1 MSCKAVKEH
10 DGFQFSLSSCL
21 KTGLLE
27 HLNFDYYDYFTSL
40 EIDFYYFVS

>member
-1 MSCKAVKEH
+1 MKEH

-27 HLNFDYYDYFTSL
+27 HLNFDYYDYFTSR
-40 EIDFYYFVS
+40 EIGVDYFVS